1 MTWQENVTESFIRGI
16 GKTSGTIVVL
26 GLLTGLFFLTE
37 NTILRKNKRKT
48 NKTSENETQTHTDT
62 QETETE
68 IEGDIDE
75 WRFKKMFERFA

>member
-37 NTILRKNKRKT
+37 KSGIISYVKQHFNCLFQN
-48 NKTSENETQTHTDT
+48 QV
-62 QETETE
+62 
-68 IEGDIDE
+68 IDSIG
-75 WRFKKMFERFA
+75 RF